1 MGALTG
7 PMSTTR
13 LYVRGELPK
22 NLRRSFMERIALRTF
37 RPLDPEEEAEE
48 RAGWCAL
55 GQPFDLELSAGKVF
69 NGPYLTLGLRVDR
82 YRFPARVVQAELA
95 KASHAALQKSG
106 HEKLSRAQKNEL
118 RRRVI
123 AALRRRYFP
132 HMVGVDLVW
141 NLDAGEAFFWSQSAG
156 LIERLGAL
164 FELCFGLTLVENCP
178 FVAAQRCLP
187 ERRRAELD
195 RLERTLFHAEAAN
208 GSG

>member
-7 PMSTTR
+7 PLSTTQ

-22 NLRRSFMERIALRTF
+22 NMRRTFMERVALRTF

-55 GQPFDLELSAGKVF
+55 GQPFDLDLSPDKVF

-82 YRFPARVVQAELA
+82 YRFPARVIQAELA

-106 HEKLSRAQKNEL
+106 HEQLSRSQKTEL
-118 RRRVI
+118 KRKVI
-123 AALRRRYFP
+123 AGLRRRYFP
-132 HMVGVDLVW
+132 NMIGVDLVW
-141 NLDAGEAFFWSQSAG
+141 NLDAGEAFFWSQSRS
-156 LIERLGAL
+156 LLERLGAL
-164 FELCFGLTLVENCP
+164 FELCFALTLVENGP
-178 FVAAQRCLP
+178 FVAAERCIS
-187 ERRRAELD
+187 ERRRPELD
-195 RLERTLFHAEAAN
+195 RLERTIFHAEVRD

>member
-7 PMSTTR
+7 PLSTTQ

-22 NLRRSFMERIALRTF
+22 NMRRSFMERVALRTF

-55 GQPFDLELSAGKVF
+55 GQPFDLDLSPDKLF

-106 HEKLSRAQKNEL
+106 HEQLSRSQKTEL
-118 RRRVI
+118 KRKVI

-132 HMVGVDLVW
+132 NMIGVDLVW
-141 NLDAGEAFFWSQSAG
+141 NLDAGEAFFWSQSRS
-156 LIERLGAL
+156 LLERLGAL
-164 FELCFGLTLVENCP
+164 FELCFGLTLVENGP
-178 FVAAQRCLP
+178 FVAAERCIS
-187 ERRRAELD
+187 ERRRPELD
-195 RLERTLFHAEAAN
+195 RLERTIFHAEVRD